1 MAVEKLGGRMITLK
15 SLLIISG
22 ALAIGIWAESVAA
35 SGASQ
40 ITPAEMI
47 QTKLP
52 RDKTLVTATRSEAL
66 SAICAAIRKWP
77 NEAPQIVRTAAGA
90 RKEMTTDILRQ
101 SIECLRGDAK
111 EGPAS
116 CDLIGQTVAA
126 AISADGED
134 ASKITELALQE
145 APDCAGGIEAAM
157 TPGEGP
163 NAGADPPNLNPP
175 PGSLS
180 GIVANVNQR
189 NTITVCDNG
198 INVQLS
204 PSNEESY
211 LTAHPSSRSGAC
223 QATAAVNK

>member
-1 MAVEKLGGRMITLK
+1 MITLK
-15 SLLIISG
+15 SLLIISS
-22 ALAIGIWAESVAA
+22 ALAIAVYVGSVAA
-35 SGASQ
+35 SGTSQ

-90 RKEMTTDILRQ
+90 RKEMTTDILKE

-116 CDLIGQTVAA
+116 CDLIGKTVAA

-134 ASKITELALQE
+134 ASKITELALQQ
-145 APDCAGGIEAAM
+145 APDCAEGIESAM

-180 GIVANVNQR
+180 GIAGNIDQR
-189 NTITVCDNG
+189 KTVTVCDNG

-204 PSNEESY
+204 PSNEESF
-211 LTAHPSSRSGAC
+211 LTTHPGSRAGAC